1 MSGSTDLFRQLL
13 CPKSIHFAW
22 IFRRNIKPKNVL
34 LTPSDHVPTTRFGL
48 PEVRYR
54 LGDQNGIGRS
64 GHLGDWLEFDSGL
77 MFGKRSRG
85 TVPTTPKKNA
95 HHGRKT
101 SPELTPHPDRNG
113 RRRREYRSDDLNLG
127 KSAVLRDLGEIPS
140 VSLEY
145 FKSAALPPFRQR
157 IDVTKLK
164 ESPQPVPKKSGK
176 HEDEAFKSLSK
187 VFDAVVCEASK
198 AAGTPAKLRFTSRPL
213 EAPIS
218 ERTNSTCPSAYLLL
232 AGKKG
237 ADVPEGKKAHTSEG
251 MSDSWGDIAV
261 LFEFKKGTEIADGK
275 DYAEVI
281 RLGIKIVQLQPT
293 FVTHMVVETA
303 VKLQKL
309 QAWVVICTSRPTMT
323 LHSKI
328 VAMPKDDLKKILSL
342 DQSNYRS
349 EVELQGRSSPSKEF
363 LAPGTVRKPSTSACQ
378 PSGEPASERVIYFR
392 RSPKF
397 TCDRYLGWIRLCRE
411 YILG

>member
-328 VAMPKDDLKKILSL
+328 VAMPKDDLK
-342 DQSNYRS
+342 
-349 EVELQGRSSPSKEF
+349 
-363 LAPGTVRKPSTSACQ
+363 
-378 PSGEPASERVIYFR
+378 
-392 RSPKF
+392 
-397 TCDRYLGWIRLCRE
+397 
-411 YILG
+411 